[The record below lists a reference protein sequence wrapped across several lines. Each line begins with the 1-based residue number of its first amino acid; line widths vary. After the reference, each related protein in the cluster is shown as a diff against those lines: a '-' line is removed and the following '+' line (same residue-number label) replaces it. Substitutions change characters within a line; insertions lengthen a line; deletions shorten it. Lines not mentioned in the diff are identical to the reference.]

1 MTTLIRSGTNA
12 RYSDTATRNIE
23 SILKLEKEDQRELS
37 PYHRVSHAIGWFVG
51 TVYFVVFECA
61 IVLGWIAFNVGLA
74 PAHWTFDP
82 HPFPLLAVV
91 LGLEAVLLTSF
102 VLIRQNAIDR
112 ISERR
117 NHLDLQINL
126 LAEEEA
132 TKVLKMLGEIAA
144 HLKLPVHDRD
154 NRDSQH
160 TQVESIARDLTGEE
174 GSRMSTTPSA
184 GSRLRGCAGG
194 PSCRQLDWR
203 PTS

>member
-1 MTTLIRSGTNA
+1 MTALIHRGTNA

-23 SILKLEKEDQRELS
+23 SILKLEREDQKALS
-37 PYHRVSHAIGWFVG
+37 PYHRLSHAIGWFVG

-61 IVLGWIAFNVGLA
+61 MVLGWIAFNVGLA

-82 HPFPLLAVV
+82 YPFPLLAVV

-112 ISERR
+112 TSERR

-132 TKVLKMLGEIAA
+132 TKVLRMLGEIAA
-144 HLKLPVHDRD
+144 RLNLPVRD
-154 NRDSQH
+154 PDHKGLSQDTH
-160 TQVESIARDLTGEE
+160 VESIARDLRAREKKE
-174 GSRMSTTPSA
+174 A
-184 GSRLRGCAGG
+184 E
-194 PSCRQLDWR
+194 
-203 PTS
+203 